1 MASKKAGHKMWYAS
15 EMRLEASI
23 DGTVDDAASACAYA
37 RGIRYNHAKRNK
49 RGSRQREIDIQ
60 LGLERLA
67 AAMKPIR
74 RTIAR
79 LPYEKAQF
87 DVDELRG
94 ASKALQTERRKLW
107 KMKAKPKKR
116 KT

>member
-1 MASKKAGHKMWYAS
+1 MWYIS
-15 EMRLEASI
+15 KMRLETSI
-23 DGTVDDAASACAYA
+23 DGMVEESARAIEYA
-37 RGIRYNHAKRNK
+37 RGIRTNHAKRNK

-87 DVDELRG
+87 DVEELRG
-94 ASKALQTERRKLW
+94 TSKALQAERRKLW

-116 KT
+116 KN

>member
-1 MASKKAGHKMWYAS
+1 MK
-15 EMRLEASI
+15 LETSI
-23 DGTVDDAASACAYA
+23 DSMLDEAARAVQYA
-37 RGIRYNHAKRNK
+37 RGIRDHHAKRNK

-67 AAMKPIR
+67 AAMKPVR
-74 RTIAR
+74 RSIAR

-87 DVDELRG
+87 DVDELRA
-94 ASKALQTERRKLW
+94 ASQSLQVERRKLW

-116 KT
+116 KS